1 MLDRMAVGVIA
12 GMLGALLIAGGDG
25 AGAQDMGAIIKQ
37 RQALMKQQA
46 EALKVIQN
54 YVSGGA
60 DRDTAVAK
68 VTELLTLPPQIAG
81 LFPPG
86 SSIVEFPGMTHAKPE
101 IWAQWDRFKDVPSVL
116 RRAEQHLA
124 DTIRTGSKQD
134 VLDDLDTVGRTG
146 CGACHT
152 YFRAPLDD

>member
-1 MLDRMAVGVIA
+1 MLHRMAVGVIA
-12 GMLGALLIAGGDG
+12 AMLGALLAAGGDH
-25 AGAQDMGAIIKQ
+25 AGAQDKGAIIKQ

-54 YVSGGA
+54 YVSGSA
-60 DRDTAVAK
+60 DRDTAIAK
-68 VTELLTLPPQIAG
+68 VTELLTLPPKITD

-86 SSIVEFPGMTHAKPE
+86 TSMVEFPGATHAKPE
-101 IWAQWDRFKDVPSVL
+101 IWGQWDRFKDVPSAL
-116 RRAEQHLA
+116 RRAEQRLA
-124 DTIRTGSKQD
+124 DAIKTGSKQD
-134 VLDDLDTVGRTG
+134 VLDELDTVGRTG